1 MSETR
6 SAVRD
11 TLTTA
16 LELLTFVWR
25 GRTWWLTPIVV
36 VILLL
41 SFLVLFLESSA
52 VAPFIYTLF

>member
-52 VAPFIYTLF
+52 AAPFIYTFF